1 MKATIMIRAFTIFSK
16 MNFLKLSDLQ
26 LFLQAVQDFSTKSLP
41 CPCCGAKHPTWRFHA
56 SYERYLISYEKGV
69 RVCFLITITRWICSS
84 CSHTHAILPEILIP
98 HSSYSLFF
106 ILRLLREYYLETY
119 SVATLCDKYQISIST
134 LYGWKKL
141 FLLHKKLWL
150 GILEDS
156 IASSAGFLSQIPS
169 IHTSDFLR
177 AFFLIQGYSFLQGVS
192 KTTRSG
198 FS

>member
-1 MKATIMIRAFTIFSK
+1 MIRVFTIFSK
-16 MNFLKLSDLQ
+16 MNFLKLSDYQ
-26 LFLQAVQDFSTKSLP
+26 LFLQAMQDFSKKSLP
-41 CPCCGAKHPTWRFHA
+41 CPCCGSKHPTWRFHA
-56 SYERYLISYEKGV
+56 SYERHLISYEKGIP
-69 RVCFLITITRWICSS
+69 VCFLITITRWICSS

-106 ILRLLREYYLETY
+106 ILSLLRDYYLGTY
-119 SVATLCDKYQISIST
+119 SVATLCDKYQISVST

-150 GILEDS
+150 GVLEDS
-156 IASSAGFLSQIPS
+156 ITSSAGFLSLIS
-169 IHTSDFLR
+169 SVHSSDYLKL
-177 AFFLIQGYSFLQGVS
+177 FFLSQGHSFLQGVS